1 MSITRRTALGAGL
14 ATGAFIAATGSAG
27 AQQDPLALPS
37 TPLADTASDLIG
49 RELPPAIRNHSVRGY
64 LFARAAAAQQGLRPG
79 ADYDDEAMYLICAL
93 HDIGLAGIGNG
104 QQRFELDGA
113 DYAARFLEDH
123 DAPDTLIDTV
133 WDAIAAHTSGFSDSP
148 VYRRR
153 RPPEIWIAVRGIGID
168 VAAAPGDI
176 APDYAEQVHAA
187 YPRLGGSRALTAAI
201 ETQALA
207 DPRKAMPGTLAGV
220 IVREHHP
227 DVPHLTWDAILATSI
242 WNDAA

>member
-1 MSITRRTALGAGL
+1 MSLTRRTALTTGL
-14 ATGAFIAATGSAG
+14 VTGAFLAANGPAA
-27 AQQDPLALPS
+27 AQQDSLALPS
-37 TPLADTASDLIG
+37 TPLADEATDLIA
-49 RELPPAIRNHSVRGY
+49 RELPAPIRNHSVRGY
-64 LFARAAAAQQGLRPG
+64 LFARVAAARQGLRPG

-93 HDIGLAGIGNG
+93 HDIGLAAIGNG
-104 QQRFELDGA
+104 TQRFELDGA

-123 DAPDTLIDTV
+123 GATDTLIDTV
-133 WDAIAAHTSGFSDSP
+133 WDAIAAHTSGFTDSP

-153 RPPEIWIAVRGIGID
+153 RPPETWIAVHGIGID

-176 APDYAEQVHAA
+176 APEYAEQVHAV

-201 ETQALA
+201 ETQAQA
-207 DPRKAMPGTLAGV
+207 DPRKAVPGTLAGA

-227 DVPHLTWDAILATSI
+227 DDPHLTWDAILATSI